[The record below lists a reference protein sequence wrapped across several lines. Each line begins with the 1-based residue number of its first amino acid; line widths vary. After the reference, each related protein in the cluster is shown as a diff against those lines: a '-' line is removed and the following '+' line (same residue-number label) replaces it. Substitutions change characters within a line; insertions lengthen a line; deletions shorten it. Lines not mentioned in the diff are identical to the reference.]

1 MKYTITNEDTHKI
14 QVTYEDG
21 VKVNIPTIVGA
32 DKAYYADLIKR
43 TKPVTPTE
51 VAIDDVP
58 YKKDDTGTVGDD
70 IPAVTE
76 QKFDYKFARSLAYPP
91 TENLTNSLYPFVSG
105 GTDSEKIKV
114 DAHIKLVQD
123 AIPADSTQ
131 YTFAEVE
138 AKITEFKKD
147 SAFLQ

>member
-1 MKYTITNEDTHKI
+1 MKFTITNVDTYKI
-14 QVTYEDG
+14 EVTYENG
-21 VKVNIPTIVGA
+21 KQALIPTVDGA

-43 TKPVTPTE
+43 SYPETITE
-51 VAIDDVP
+51 VAVDSVP

-76 QKFDYKFARSLAYPP
+76 EKFDYKFARSLAYPP
-91 TENLTNSLYPFVSG
+91 TESLIGAMYPFVSG

-131 YTFAEVE
+131 YTFAEVQ